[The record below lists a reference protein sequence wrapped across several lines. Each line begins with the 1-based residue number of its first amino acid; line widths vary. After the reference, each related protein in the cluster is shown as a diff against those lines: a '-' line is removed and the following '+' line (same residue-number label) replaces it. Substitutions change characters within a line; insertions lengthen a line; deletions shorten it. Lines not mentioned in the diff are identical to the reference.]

1 MQSQDFH
8 ELNEYTF
15 QSIFFQTEDAPS
27 ELHTV
32 VNQALYRPGEAFRV
46 PGGWGF
52 QNFYIRGVIDK

>member
-32 VNQALYRPGEAFRV
+32 VNQSLYRPGEAFRV
-46 PGGWGF
+46 PGG
-52 QNFYIRGVIDK
+52 